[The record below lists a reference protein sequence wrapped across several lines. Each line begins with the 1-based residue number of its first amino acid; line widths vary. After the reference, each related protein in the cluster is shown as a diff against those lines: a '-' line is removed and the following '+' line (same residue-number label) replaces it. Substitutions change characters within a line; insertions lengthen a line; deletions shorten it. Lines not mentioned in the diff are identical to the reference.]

1 LVGKGGL
8 RVEFHKD
15 LSHVGWE
22 KVQERQMQRLP
33 LVAEW
38 ASIMS
43 LKKGTSLLDIGP
55 GPGVFLN
62 EYASIVGSEGKI
74 IALEKSQVAIQYC
87 LKEMNHSNVRFV
99 CWDAEKPF
107 NDDLGNFNVIT
118 LTDVL
123 HHADSPQAILKN
135 VHNRATEDT
144 LIFIA
149 EFDSEAQGKIGPPL
163 DKRIAISELK
173 LIITSVGLEVVRE
186 GKQDF
191 EHYYFLIKKQA
202 KAPQC

>member
-1 LVGKGGL
+1 M
-8 RVEFHKD
+8 EFHID
-15 LSHVGWE
+15 LSHLGWE
-22 KVQERQMQRLP
+22 KVQERQLMRLP
-33 LVAEW
+33 LVTEW
-38 ASIMS
+38 VSIMC
-43 LKKGTSLLDIGP
+43 LKKGASLLDIGP

-74 IALEKSQVAIQYC
+74 IALEKSQIAIQFC
-87 LKEMNHSNVRFV
+87 LKEMDHSNVRFV

-118 LTDVL
+118 LTVVL
-123 HHADSPQAILKN
+123 HHADSPHAILKN
-135 VHNRATEDT
+135 VYNQATVDT

-163 DKRIAISELK
+163 DKRLAMSELK
-173 LIITSVGLEVVRE
+173 LFIASVGLEVVRE

-191 EHYYFLIKKQA
+191 EHYYFLLKKQA
-202 KAPQC
+202 KG